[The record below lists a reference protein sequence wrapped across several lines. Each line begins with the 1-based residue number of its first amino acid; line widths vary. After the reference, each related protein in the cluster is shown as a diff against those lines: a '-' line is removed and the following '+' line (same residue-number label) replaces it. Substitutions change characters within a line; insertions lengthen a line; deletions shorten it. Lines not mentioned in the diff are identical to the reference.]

1 MISPVFMPKLTTNMR
16 EGTVVSWKKQ
26 EGDPVLAG
34 DCLADIETGAAPM
47 DLEAPGPG
55 ILRKV
60 LVGEGQPMK
69 IGGLIA
75 VIAELDEDIDAVLK
89 ASAPPPKKKADGW
102 TARRLKQS
110 DVDVPPMPATEIVL
124 SQATSKGTSPEK
136 SKSASVKSSETVTA
150 PRRSQAQPS
159 AAEEYILNPISPSAP
174 SPSPAESSVESKP
187 SPSRPSE
194 NRPQADTHQTSADI
208 LLTNEIDIEEALRLL
223 EQANHNQHHPIS
235 LTSLFLKAAAT
246 VLSNLCPKCNADQ
259 DRPSLSPSALAVA
272 MEVNDRLVCPV
283 IRDMATKTL
292 HHITKESRA
301 LRDQAK
307 KDAIDPDDSRRA
319 LFFIWNFGRYGV
331 DPILTNIMVPH
342 AINLGIGVI
351 RIVPVIKGQT
361 VGIGKRLTVSLR
373 SNEQTMD
380 TIQAARFLQQYKDLL
395 EQPLVLFLPG
405 DQPA

>member
-34 DCLADIETGAAPM
+34 DCLADIETGAALM

-89 ASAPPPKKKADGW
+89 ASTPPPKRSVDGW
-102 TARRLKQS
+102 SPRRLNQS
-110 DVDVPPMPATEIVL
+110 DAQIPSTAATEIVL
-124 SQATSKGTSPEK
+124 SQQSAIPETPNRV
-136 SKSASVKSSETVTA
+136 SVKSSETVTA

-208 LLTNEIDIEEALRLL
+208 LLTNEIDIEEAVRLL
-223 EQANHNQHHPIS
+223 EQANHNQRHPIS

-246 VLSNLCPKCNADQ
+246 VLSNLCPKWNAVQ

-283 IRDMATKTL
+283 IRDLATKTL

-307 KDAIDPDDSRRA
+307 KDALDPADSRRA

-331 DPILTNIMVPH
+331 DPVLTNIVVPH
-342 AINLGIGVI
+342 AINMGIGVI
-351 RIVPVIKGQT
+351 RTVPVIKGQT
-361 VGIGKRLTVSLR
+361 VGIGKRLTISLR